1 MNFTAAVQRLCTRA
15 LSNRTLTLVC
25 RKCTG
30 QAQFT
35 GMDRD
40 EAVQEAVRAGW
51 DVIESACPMC
61 QFLKHYESL
70 NAK

>member
-1 MNFTAAVQRLCTRA
+1 
-15 LSNRTLTLVC
+15 
-25 RKCTG
+25 
-30 QAQFT
+30 
-35 GMDRD
+35 MDRD